1 MITAVLPLLLGCTGS
16 GGAMKTGSGGAPAS
30 GSGGSG
36 SGGSSSM
43 AGMTGGSGGA
53 TGSGGGSGGNTTP
66 PQPFEIDGRW
76 TFLGPNPSDVPH
88 DLTIEDGSMVY
99 EDVDGMWSSK
109 WKIKTYD
116 NGLHHFQVT
125 FESGMG
131 TYLPVDQNMSGLSG
145 TYDRGSAFLTI
156 QLGKGLSEYPALRG
170 AGSCTA
176 DDGTIYPDCRLYVKL
191 N

>member
-1 MITAVLPLLLGCTGS
+1 MRAGS
-16 GGAMKTGSGGAPAS
+16 GGATASGSGGSASGGSGSGTS

-43 AGMTGGSGGA
+43 TGGSGGA
-53 TGSGGGSGGNTTP
+53 TGTGGGSGGTTLP

-76 TFLGPNPSDVPH
+76 TYLGPSDVPH
-88 DLTIEDGSMVY
+88 DLTIDHGSMLY

-109 WKIKTYD
+109 WTIKTYD

-125 FESGMG
+125 FDSGSG
-131 TYLPVDQNMSGLSG
+131 SYLPVGESMSG

-156 QLGKGLSEYPALRG
+156 QLAKGLSSYPPVQG
-170 AGSCTA
+170 AGSCTEA
-176 DDGTIYPDCRLYVKL
+176 DGTPIPECRLYVKL